1 MTEDPRRHLAE
12 LLPALGDIGSEEL
25 REKVAAVWL
34 RLWRESGFPAVEEV
48 PWWSVVRKGDAGKSV
63 TLVEHVNLVAEGA
76 KGLAAVAASS
86 GAEVDLDILLA
97 GALLQDVDKL
107 VLLDPKTLEATEIAV
122 NSQHTF
128 YGAHMALTEGV
139 PWPVVHLILSH
150 SKNTG
155 VRPRTVEAVILHYAD
170 YAVVDIRNVMEGR
183 DELFAEHKPKW
194 SRR

>member
-1 MTEDPRRHLAE
+1 MTDDPRAVIDG
-12 LLPALGDIGSEEL
+12 LLPSLGTIAAADL
-25 REKVAAVWL
+25 RDRVAAVWI
-34 RLWRESGFPAVEEV
+34 RLWRESGFARVDEV

-63 TLVEHVNLVAEGA
+63 TLVAHVNLVADCA
-76 KGLAAVAASS
+76 AGLARVAAAS
-86 GAEVDLDILLA
+86 GATVDLDVLVA

-107 VLLDPKTLEATEIAV
+107 VLLTPETFEPTEIAL
-122 NSQHTF
+122 NAQHTF
-128 YGAHMALTEGV
+128 YGAHAALEEGI

-155 VRPRTVEAVILHYAD
+155 VRPRTLEAVILHYAD
-170 YAVVDIRNVMEGR
+170 YAVVDIRNVIEGR

>member
-1 MTEDPRRHLAE
+1 MADDRRGPVWT
-12 LLPALGDIGSEEL
+12 LLPSLGDIVTADL
-25 REKVAAVWL
+25 ATKVAAVWT
-34 RLWRESGFPAVEEV
+34 RLWRESGFARIEDV

-63 TLVEHVNLVAEGA
+63 SLITHVNLVADCA
-76 KGLAAVAASS
+76 KGLARVARRS
-86 GAEVDLDILLA
+86 GADVDLDVLLA

-107 VLLDPKTLEATEIAV
+107 VLLDPQTFEPTEIAL

-128 YGAHMALTEGV
+128 YGAHVALEEGV

-155 VRPRTVEAVILHYAD
+155 VRPRTLEAVILHYAD
-170 YAVVDIRNVMEGR
+170 YAVVDIRNVIEGR

-194 SRR
+194 ARR